1 MALNM
6 AWCTPALLSLANPL
20 ARFIGVYITVQLKIE
35 YKNSEYNGFSKLMD
49 KGNHC
54 AIFPIISG
62 KIQFEKGIHKQFLKF
77 SGFYLIFI
85 FAHLKLAG

>member
-1 MALNM
+1 
-6 AWCTPALLSLANPL
+6 
-20 ARFIGVYITVQLKIE
+20 
-35 YKNSEYNGFSKLMD
+35 MD

-54 AIFPIISG
+54 AIFPIIIG